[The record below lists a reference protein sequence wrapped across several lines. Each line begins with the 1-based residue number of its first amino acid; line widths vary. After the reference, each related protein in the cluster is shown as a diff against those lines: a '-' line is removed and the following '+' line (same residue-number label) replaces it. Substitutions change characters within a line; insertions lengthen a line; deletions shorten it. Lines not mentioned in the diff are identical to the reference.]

1 MAEIRRVLF
10 TESSPNI
17 GGQELQLLAQAK
29 GLQRLGID
37 TRLVCRPNSRIST
50 VATEE
55 QIEVAHLPFR
65 NSLHP
70 ASILGLRRIIAEFS
84 PEAVIAHSGHDSNTA
99 ALAARLCFKRP
110 LLVRSRTYQ
119 PGLPHAFTYNTLFDL
134 TLVPS
139 AFLKHLLLRN
149 PQIKSERISVLYPG
163 IPFEHN
169 DARSQQSLS
178 PELLAQLGGATRK
191 LLVHA
196 AMLRGEK
203 GHHTILQAL
212 PALVQKFPDLCYV
225 IAGEG
230 ELEAALKQEVAD
242 RHLEAH
248 VLFCGMV
255 SAVPALMRQATLVTM
270 PSTYEPLG
278 MSQIEALGLGIP
290 VVASDTGGIPETIVD
305 GQTSLLAAPE
315 DVTAWQAQLDWALS
329 HPKEMQAMAAL
340 GKETVRAQ
348 FSMDGNLQ
356 QLLAYLQNA
365 TNDRH

>member
-1 MAEIRRVLF
+1 MTEIRRVLF

-29 GLQRLGID
+29 GLQGLGID
-37 TRLVCRPNSRIST
+37 TLLVCRPTSRISAI
-50 VATEE
+50 ATE
-55 QIEVAHLPFR
+55 QKIAVAHLPFR

-70 ASILGLRRIIAEFS
+70 ASIWGLRRIMIEYS
-84 PEAVIAHSGHDSNTA
+84 PDAVISHSGHDANTT

-110 LLVRSRTYQ
+110 CLIRSRTYQ
-119 PGLPHAFTYNTLFDL
+119 PGLPHAFTYNSLFDL

-139 AFLKHLLLRN
+139 AFLKQLLLRN
-149 PQIKSERISVLYPG
+149 PRIKSERISVLYPG

-169 DARSQQSLS
+169 DARSQESLT
-178 PELLAQLGGATRK
+178 PELLAQLGGGTRK

-203 GHHTILQAL
+203 GHRTILQAL

-230 ELEAALKQEVAD
+230 ELEAALNQEVVD

-248 VLFCGMV
+248 VLFSGMV
-255 SAVPALMRQATLVTM
+255 SAVPALMRQATLVIM

-290 VVASDTGGIPETIVD
+290 VVASDTGGIPETIMD
-305 GQTSLLAAPE
+305 GQTGLLAAPE
-315 DVTAWQAQLDWALS
+315 DVAAWQAKLEWALS
-329 HPKEMQAMAAL
+329 HPKEMQTMAAL
-340 GKETVRAQ
+340 GKEAVRAQ

-356 QLLAYLQNA
+356 QLLAYLDTA
-365 TNDRH
+365 VRARH

>member
-29 GLQRLGID
+29 GLQHLGIE

-50 VATEE
+50 VATEG
-55 QIEVAHLPFR
+55 QISVTHLSFR

-70 ASILGLRRIIAEFS
+70 PSILGLRRIITEFS
-84 PEAVIAHSGHDSNTA
+84 PDAVISHSGHDANTA
-99 ALAARLCFKRP
+99 ALAARLFFKRP

-119 PGLPHAFTYNTLFDL
+119 PGQPHAFTYNTLFDL

-149 PQIKSERISVLYPG
+149 PKIKPERISVLYPG

-169 DARSQQSLS
+169 DARSQENVS
-178 PELLAQLGGATRK
+178 PELLAQLGGGTRK

-196 AMLRGEK
+196 AMLRSEK

-212 PALVQKFPDLCYV
+212 PGLVQKFPDLCYV

-230 ELEAALKQEVAD
+230 ELDAVLKREVAE
-242 RHLEAH
+242 RQLEAH
-248 VLFCGMV
+248 VLFFGMV
-255 SAVPALMRQATLVTM
+255 SAVPALMRQATLVLM

-305 GQTSLLAAPE
+305 GKTGLLAAPE
-315 DVTAWQAQLDWALS
+315 DVTAWQAKLDWALN
-329 HPKEMQAMAAL
+329 HPEEMQAMAAL

-348 FSMDGNLQ
+348 FSMDGNLR
-356 QLLAYLQNA
+356 QLLAYLQPA
-365 TNDRH
+365 ASAPH